1 MRRVLP
7 FLTIALLAAIP
18 IAGEEDKDDGV
29 MGVWQGLFV
38 NDDWQD
44 MSFSAHIVAQGPID
58 GAERW
63 RMILLFGDWQNPDA
77 KAEIEGV
84 RAEPEAKTVPFGG
97 EINLGEALGGSYRV
111 AAEFADGV
119 ITGKMNGK
127 GRPVEFKL
135 QRMDI
140 KSPTLGQAPPD
151 GAVVLMDGTNL
162 DAWERYPLKWNL
174 LDDGATEVAGSNFKT
189 IEEFGSGQLHV
200 EFRTPFMPK
209 ERGQGRGNSGVYV
222 LGRYEVQVLDS
233 FGLDAADNLCGGI
246 YKKAVPRVSA
256 CLPPLT
262 WQTYDI
268 TFTTA
273 QFDASGQKTANA
285 RITVVQN
292 GVVIHDDV
300 KLDSPTPGGVSGE
313 DAASGP
319 MLFQDH
325 GNRVGFRNVW
335 FVPAAG

>member
-1 MRRVLP
+1 MRPV
-7 FLTIALLAAIP
+7 FLFLIVALIAAIP
-18 IAGEEDKDDGV
+18 FAYAEDDDGI
-29 MGVWQGLFV
+29 MGIWQGSFV
-38 NDDWQD
+38 NEDWQD
-44 MSFSAHIVAQGPID
+44 TAFSAHIVAQGPID

-97 EINLGEALGGSYRV
+97 EFDLGEALRGSYRV
-111 AAEFADGV
+111 TAEFADGV

-140 KSPTLGQAPPD
+140 KSPTLEQAPPD

-162 DAWERYPLKWNL
+162 NAWERYPLKWNL

-189 IEEFGSGQLHV
+189 IEEFGSGQWHV

-246 YKKAVPRVSA
+246 YKMAVPRVSA

-268 TFTTA
+268 TITTA

-300 KLDSPTPGGVSGE
+300 ELDSPTPGGVSGE
-313 DAASGP
+313 DAAGGP

-325 GNRVGFRNVW
+325 HNAVRFRNVW